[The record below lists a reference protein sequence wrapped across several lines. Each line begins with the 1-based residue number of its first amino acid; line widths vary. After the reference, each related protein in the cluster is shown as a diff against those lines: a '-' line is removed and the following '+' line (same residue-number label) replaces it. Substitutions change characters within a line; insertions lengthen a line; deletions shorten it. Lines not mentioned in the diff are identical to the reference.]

1 MNIPEFSAPAEP
13 NRMTVNQQHLK
24 QAWDVSQ
31 VLTREEWEEWARRL
45 SVELMKESPSHALRA
60 CMNLVDK
67 HPPLARQ
74 LFNAAFL
81 SCWTELYDQYQ
92 VLVSPYRH
100 EKDSD

>member
-1 MNIPEFSAPAEP
+1 MV
-13 NRMTVNQQHLK
+13 MNQQHLK

-31 VLTREEWEEWARRL
+31 VLTREEWEEWVRRL
-45 SVELMKESPSHALRA
+45 SVELLKELPSHALRA

-67 HPPLARQ
+67 HPLSAWQ

-92 VLVSPYRH
+92 VSCSLVNFYLT
-100 EKDSD
+100 